1 MIEERKLG
9 PGVVY
14 TETVVYSAPEAF
26 VNDAPYQIAIV
37 ALDAGGRITARI
49 EAERVCIGDRVRF
62 AGYRNGIPFFHKHLE
77 ERQ

>member
-1 MIEERKLG
+1 MSEEKDLG

-49 EAERVCIGDRVRF
+49 DGDRVSIGDRVRF
-62 AGYRNGIPFFHKHLE
+62 ARYRNEIPFFSKHLE
-77 ERQ
+77 RAI